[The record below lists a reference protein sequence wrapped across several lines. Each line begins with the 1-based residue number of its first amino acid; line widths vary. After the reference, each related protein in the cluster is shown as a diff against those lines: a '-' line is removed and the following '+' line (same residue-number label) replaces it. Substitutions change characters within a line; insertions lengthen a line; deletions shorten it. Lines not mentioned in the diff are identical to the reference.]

1 MPLVRARLT
10 IGVIVTAALV
20 AACSRDAKSSAAD
33 STGRDSVAEATPDSG
48 ATASATSTASAPS
61 GGASSSAAPL
71 TVDDVDRWQRG
82 MEAELQAVHDAAAKL
97 RDAHSNTDSANAI
110 MGTTDLATRS
120 AGAKA
125 AGVDE
130 DRYQR
135 IRSTFS
141 ALVGKLSPIEQ
152 EMNVSQMPAAMV
164 AELKKSREQ
173 SLAQDTVG
181 LAPALVD
188 TLRSRAAALRK
199 QDLALTA
206 ERLKAAGMGH

>member
-1 MPLVRARLT
+1 MHLVRARLT
-10 IGVIVTAALV
+10 IGVIVTAAFA
-20 AACSRDAKSSAAD
+20 AACSRDSKSAAAD
-33 STGRDSVAEATPDSG
+33 SAGRDSAAEAAPDSG
-48 ATASATSTASAPS
+48 ASASTASTASTPS
-61 GGASSSAAPL
+61 GDASSTAAPL

-82 MEAELQAVHDAAAKL
+82 MEAELQAVRDAGAKL
-97 RDAHSNTDSANAI
+97 RDARSGTDSMTAI
-110 MGTTDLATRS
+110 AATTDMATRS

-141 ALVGKLSPIEQ
+141 PLVGKLSPIEQ

-164 AELKKSREQ
+164 AQLKQSRAQ

-188 TLRSRAAALRK
+188 TLRARAAALRK